1 MTPWWQKQ
9 SEEARLRLARHDA
22 LLHLAVLAVIA
33 GVLSGLVIIAFRLLV
48 EELAAFWSPS
58 GSEEDFEAVSL
69 QYRLVLPLLGAVLLA
84 ILYVR
89 FGKGVRVLGVA
100 RVIERMNYHQ
110 GHHSLRGFL
119 MQFFGATIAIV
130 SGHSVGRE
138 GPHVFLG
145 AAASSL
151 FGQKLRLPNNS
162 IRTLVAC
169 GTAAGIAAS
178 FNTPLAGVI
187 FALEVVVMEYT
198 IASFI
203 PVVLAAASA
212 TLVSIAAF
220 GNAPAFTIQPLSL
233 TSLTDVPMV
242 ILLGLIAGAL
252 ATLMIL
258 LVKLVAGRAKRLEMW
273 QRMLI
278 AGFVML
284 PFAWLLPQTM
294 GVGYDTVNQLF
305 GGETLLQLALL
316 LVLGKLLATSAVI
329 GLGIPGGI
337 IGPSLFIGAALG
349 AACEALAVSAG
360 MDVVPGFLPLLGM
373 GAMMGATLQ
382 APLAALTA
390 MMELTHAPGIIMPGM
405 LAIVI
410 ASMTASEV
418 FGQESIFITMMKA
431 AGLDIDQNPVRQ
443 ALRRLGVVS
452 AMSTDFSRT
461 RQQIKVGEAQQLLQ
475 DKPVW
480 LLVEKDDGSAVL
492 LRAVDLA
499 GVIGEKEEA
508 NSDPVEEATIDL
520 LDIPGQRFDATAV
533 SSRAT
538 LQEALEKLDTQ
549 VAEALYVESDS
560 VTGVPR
566 IYGILTRDMIES
578 AYR

>member
-337 IGPSLFIGAALG
+337 
-349 AACEALAVSAG
+349 
-360 MDVVPGFLPLLGM
+360 MPGFLPLLGM